1 MVPPDSPYAW
11 DAHWRAW
18 EVIQLY
24 TPVAHLSSPPGTP
37 TATRGG
43 STATT
48 DDPPNKSTMC
58 STQAMAAGHSLQ
70 GAHIAYQSPYQGSSI
85 ALLLPDFESVDVIMF
100 LCDSRLPSFD
110 PGGVP

>member
-1 MVPPDSPYAW
+1 MVPLDGLQAW
-11 DAHWRAW
+11 DAHWRAC
-18 EVIQLY
+18 EAI
-24 TPVAHLSSPPGTP
+24 HSRGTP
-37 TATRGG
+37 LLPTGYTKATRGG

-58 STQAMAAGHSLQ
+58 FTQAMAAGHSLQ

-85 ALLLPDFESVDVIMF
+85 ALVFARFREIYVIMF